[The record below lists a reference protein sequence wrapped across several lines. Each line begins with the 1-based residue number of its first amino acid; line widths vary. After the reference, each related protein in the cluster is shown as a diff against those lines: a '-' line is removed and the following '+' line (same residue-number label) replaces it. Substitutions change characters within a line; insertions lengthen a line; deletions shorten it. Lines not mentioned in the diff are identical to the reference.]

1 MYFELKDESIYSWIL
16 SANLAKLVV
25 GNRAALGN
33 PEIQKKKKNV
43 KTYKKFLEFPKYFI
57 D

>member
-33 PEIQKKKKNV
+33 PEIQKKKKKMSKPIKN
-43 KTYKKFLEFPKYFI
+43 F
-57 D
+57 